1 MNCTSP
7 LGKFWASAVF
17 GVMVIDC
24 SSRGVLVPYSMAS
37 TMAKKSKKNGRRELE
52 KGHKATS
59 LQRQK
64 APEPRHSTASVLNDK
79 GPDAKPERDRLQ
91 GWSAIAKFLGQT
103 PAVAQRWQ
111 ESGMPV
117 VRSGRHVYALPEE
130 LTRWVGTEAGKSK
143 PVHIAMD
150 EENLLADLKEGLAYV
165 RRGKGGKK

>member
-1 MNCTSP
+1 MMINR
-7 LGKFWASAVF
+7 
-17 GVMVIDC
+17 
-24 SSRGVLVPYSMAS
+24 SSRGVLVPHSMAS
-37 TMAKKSKKNGRRELE
+37 TMVKKSKKNGRRELE
-52 KGHKATS
+52 KGNKATS